1 MLHWINVLYLHS
13 EREPLSNR
21 PKKGA
26 AEKRPNKY
34 NMEAKEAIVKII
46 KALLDIEEPTQRQLL
61 IDYLMGRR
69 SRQIEELG
77 LSDKETFGIGES
89 HDEDYWSTVID
100 AAYEGELLKQMA
112 SKKNALTPTTAGKKF
127 AKKPQSFIISDDEA
141 IGETESDVPE
151 IDSILAQA
159 QTEHQTSNSTASPQA
174 KRHIKLIT
182 AIDRHI
188 ALEDFAESEGLGLD
202 EVLDD
207 LEMMAEQKHYLDITY
222 FTDEVL
228 GEDCMDE
235 LLDYFQ
241 SAKTDD
247 MAKAM
252 QEYGDAYHE
261 EELRLARI
269 VFRMNKI
276 QAH

>member
-21 PKKGA
+21 LTKRA